1 MSLANYFDSE
11 LPPDS
16 QKIKTL
22 KEEIDIKEVSAEL
35 PELLEY
41 IEIGTK
47 RMVEIARV
55 LKEFS
60 YIDNGNKSRFNICDG
75 LESTLKLLR
84 NRLKPKPG
92 KPEIQVIKSY
102 DELPLVECYPS
113 QLQQVFMNLLV
124 NAIDALEEEPPL
136 APQIAIAATATPTH
150 VAIEITDNGPG
161 IPESVLDR
169 IFHSF
174 FTTKPIGKGTGLGL
188 SISYGIVQDYD
199 GSIRVE
205 STEGEGS
212 NFIIQF
218 PMADEV

>member
-113 QLQQVFMNLLV
+113 QQQQVFMNLLV

-188 SISYGIVQDYD
+188 SISYQIIVEQH
-199 GSIRVE
+199 GGELCCNSAPGETKFLIRL
-205 STEGEGS
+205 
-212 NFIIQF
+212 
-218 PMADEV
+218 PL

>member
-188 SISYGIVQDYD
+188 SISYQIIVEQH
-199 GSIRVE
+199 GGELCCNSAPGETKFLIRL
-205 STEGEGS
+205 
-212 NFIIQF
+212 
-218 PMADEV
+218 PL